1 MKKTY
6 SLPLIILTVAV
17 LLFGAIGA
25 FAYYTLKT
33 FDVRSVLENS
43 IVQQEIRK
51 RVGEDNAPFVDLL
64 PQLLGLKE
72 PRTYLFLF
80 LNNTEMRPAGGF
92 IGSYAVARIT
102 NGNLELLILEGS
114 EQLDR
119 RTPPSFAPVPPLPI
133 TEHLGV
139 PQWYFRDA
147 NWDPDFRVS
156 AERVLSFYTEE
167 GGVYADEIDLVVAID
182 TEVLEAV
189 LGILGPVS
197 ADGKVFTADNVVELL
212 QYDTSYGFTDRAI
225 PFEDRKQILDTL
237 FIDIK
242 SKLPSSVIASYPAY
256 ITAVDRLIREKHI
269 QLYSRNPKEQQ
280 IFEQRNIAG
289 RVASVSHD
297 YLLWVD
303 ANLAALKT
311 DRVIARDLKYTTRLR
326 EDGRTVARAEMTY
339 THSGTFDWRTSRYRT
354 YARIFVPRGSELI
367 TTSGDMRTD
376 RSTDRGR
383 IDSGELYDKS
393 WFGTFISIEPG
404 TKGVLSFTYL
414 IPEDIHPGDSYQ
426 LLVQKQAG
434 IPQIGLT
441 LDLEFATNIQGATPA
456 EPSEIWGDRYYQIR
470 LPDMRSDQLFTVQ
483 Y

>member
-1 MKKTY
+1 MKKT
-6 SLPLIILTVAV
+6 STIIYAVLTIVAV
-17 LLFGAIGA
+17 IGISIGA
-25 FAYYTLKT
+25 AAYYLFQT
-33 FDVRSVLENS
+33 FDPASLLEQG

-51 RVGEDNAPFVDLL
+51 RVGVQNAPIVDLL
-64 PQLLGLKE
+64 PQLLGIKE

-102 NGNLELLILEGS
+102 NGNIELITLEGS
-114 EQLDR
+114 EQLDK
-119 RTPPSFAPVPPLPI
+119 RTPASFAPVPPLPI

-139 PQWYFRDA
+139 SQWYFRDA

-156 AERVLSFYTEE
+156 AERVLSFYGSQ
-167 GGVYADEIDLVVAID
+167 GGAYADEIDLVVAID

-189 LGILGPVS
+189 LKILGPVS
-197 ADGKVFTADNVVELL
+197 ADGKTFTADNVVELL
-212 QYDTSYGFTDRAI
+212 QYDTSYGFNDRDI

-242 SKLPSSVIASYPAY
+242 SKLPGSLIESYPAY
-256 ITAVDRLIREKHI
+256 IAAANTLIQEKHV
-269 QLYSRNPKEQQ
+269 QLYSKDPEEQRV
-280 IFEQRNIAG
+280 FENRNIAG
-289 RVASVSHD
+289 RVAAVTHD
-297 YLLWVD
+297 YLMWID

-311 DRVIARDLKYTTRLR
+311 DRVISRDLSYTTRIR

-354 YARIFVPRGSELI
+354 YARIFVPKGSQLLE
-367 TTSGDMRTD
+367 TSGDMRTD

-404 TKGVLSFTYL
+404 TTGVLSFTYL
-414 IPEDIHPGDSYQ
+414 LPEDITADEPYE

-434 IPQIGLT
+434 IPTLDLT
-441 LDLEFATNIQGATPA
+441 LDLEFATNLESAEPA
-456 EPSEIWGDRYYQIR
+456 EPQENWGDTYYQTAVT
-470 LPDMRSDQLFTVQ
+470 DMQTDQLFTVQ